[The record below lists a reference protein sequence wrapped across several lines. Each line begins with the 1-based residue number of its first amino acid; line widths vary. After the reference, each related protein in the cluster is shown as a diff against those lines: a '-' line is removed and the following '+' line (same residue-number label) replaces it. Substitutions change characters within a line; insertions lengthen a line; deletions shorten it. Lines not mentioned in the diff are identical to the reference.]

1 MKTRRHFIHR
11 SPLKRQ
17 HGYIIL
23 MVGIFLLTLLALSA
37 QFFNSANDSSTRSGL
52 YRDTTEARLLAE
64 SVMNK
69 HYGQFANKLDYLP
82 NGQDDSTDAAAL
94 QMNKNDLRTILR
106 ILFSIPYTYV
116 ITYGNGIDNKTPDL
130 LQRVAN
136 GEASDVPPGQLR
148 IRGSLIFNPPDK
160 FRINDLFSRR
170 AKPRLFTVNSSAA
183 LVEVMD
189 QTWDELEGVKAAVW
203 MEAVESVIDEDG
215 IDLFV
220 SAVADVDGSKS
231 YIRRR
236 VNSYLPVVGLGSI
249 SLVSEATN
257 VDRSN

>member
-1 MKTRRHFIHR
+1 MKYRRNFIHR
-11 SPLKRQ
+11 PPLKKQR
-17 HGYIIL
+17 GYIIL

-37 QFFNSANDSSTRSGL
+37 QFFNSANDSSERSGL

-69 HYGQFANKLDYLP
+69 HYGQFANKLDYRP
-82 NGQDDSTDAAAL
+82 NGQDDSTDAAAI
-94 QMNKNDLRTILR
+94 QMNKGDFRTLAR
-106 ILFSIPYTYV
+106 IFLSIPYAFA
-116 ITYGNGIDNKTPDL
+116 ITHGNGIDHKTPDL
-130 LQRVAN
+130 LQRIAN
-136 GEASDVPPGQLR
+136 GEAADVPPGRLRTRTQLLF
-148 IRGSLIFNPPDK
+148 SPPDK
-160 FRINDLFSRR
+160 FRVNDLFSRR
-170 AKPRLFTVNSSAA
+170 FQPRLFTVNSSAA

-189 QTWDELEGVKAAVW
+189 QTWDEVEGVKAAVW
-203 MEAVESVIDEDG
+203 IEVVESVLDEDG

-231 YIRRR
+231 YLRRR